1 MKSLW
6 RVLLVSL
13 LALSES
19 ATWPFD
25 SEATDT
31 KAPVDGAAVGTSET
45 PAASSLLLKQNS
57 DDLSGESAANTTGD
71 TRAAT
76 DTNSGSDMLVSAIYD
91 ANAVD
96 RRIPVMVSVAPE
108 RYEATISMFVNRD
121 SSSFDYDSKI
131 AALKIAKS
139 ILDAQPSLTLAKVQF
154 KSLRCNDYK
163 EIVVGGGDVSSYNA
177 GRRSKEDIAN
187 SLEVVDVPITGE
199 QLQTESNAANALLAR
214 LNKERNGDAEEAKTV
229 SHAASPGRAETL
241 TASSSKIVA
250 RTGDAIAAVVPA
262 VKPVEKVDAGLG
274 SAATSTPIPSLA
286 STLPAHGPKDKLFVW
301 NPVAFYFPPQWVKRR
316 VSKNAWST
324 PDEDD
329 VAEIAC
335 RTRTGEPQV
344 GLARFF
350 RISLA
355 ERLRTE
361 SELGTAFNLEVTQP
375 EPVRFGSAKQFI
387 GQSLLS
393 TGREGKIYFH
403 RVYFQLGR
411 DLYALTLRCRDIE
424 ASACEREFMRM
435 LATVYTLP
443 QKKQLPK

>member
-13 LALSES
+13 LTLPGS
-19 ATWPFD
+19 ATWAFD

-31 KAPVDGAAVGTSET
+31 KTSGDGAAMGTGET
-45 PAASSLLLKQNS
+45 PAASSSQPKRNS
-57 DDLSGESAANTTGD
+57 DDLRGEFVANTTCD
-71 TRAAT
+71 TKAVT
-76 DTNSGSDMLVSAIYD
+76 DTNSDSDLLVNAIYD

-96 RRIPVMVSVAPE
+96 RRIPVMVSVVPE

-121 SSSFDYDSKI
+121 SSSFDSDSKI

-154 KSLRCNDYK
+154 KSLKCNDYK

-187 SLEVVDVPITGE
+187 SLEVVAVPITGE
-199 QLQTESNAANALLAR
+199 QLQTESNAANALHAR
-214 LNKERNGDAEEAKTV
+214 LNKAKNGDAEKSKTDAGSAV
-229 SHAASPGRAETL
+229 PGASEKQA
-241 TASSSKIVA
+241 ASSSKSA
-250 RTGDAIAAVVPA
+250 RAGDAIAAVAPV
-262 VKPVEKVDAGLG
+262 VKPVEKVDAGLS
-274 SAATSTPIPSLA
+274 SASTATSTPPLA

-301 NPVAFYFPPQWVKRR
+301 NSVAFYYPQRWVQRR

-335 RTRTGEPQV
+335 RTRTGEAQV

-361 SELGTAFNLEVTQP
+361 SELGTAFDLEVTQP
-375 EPVRFGSAKQFI
+375 EQVRFGSAKQFV

-393 TGREGKIYFH
+393 TGREGKIYFR
-403 RVYFQLGR
+403 RVYFQLGH
-411 DLYALTLRCRDIE
+411 DLYALTLRCRDVE

-435 LATVYTLP
+435 LATVYMP
-443 QKKQLPK
+443 RQKKQLPK